1 MARQDQTQGNGSRLN
16 SPQRSQERKAKAIS
30 IITRKSIVATISLAV
45 IGAGIVVAPQGP
57 LQPFKGH
64 VKPSPPPTTQQLK
77 AYAKAKYGK
86 DDIQFEA
93 LDLLLTMESHWNW
106 RSIGAKTS
114 HGRAYGIP
122 QALPA
127 SKMASAGKDYLTNPY
142 TQIDWALM
150 YLKSRYQ
157 NNAMY
162 ALKHELRKGWW

>member
-1 MARQDQTQGNGSRLN
+1 MAKQDQTQGNGSGLN
-16 SPQRSQERKAKAIS
+16 NPPRSQERKAKAIS
-30 IITRKSIVATISLAV
+30 IITRKSIVAGISLGIIAT
-45 IGAGIVVAPQGP
+45 GIVVAPQGA

-64 VKPSPPPTTQQLK
+64 HKPSPPPTTQQLK

-106 RSIGAKTS
+106 RSTGAKTTN
-114 HGRAYGIP
+114 GRAYGIP

-127 SKMASAGKDYLTNPY
+127 SKMRVAGADYLTNPY
-142 TQIDWALM
+142 TQINWALL

-162 ALKHELRKGWW
+162 ALKHELKHGWW

>member
-1 MARQDQTQGNGSRLN
+1 MA
-16 SPQRSQERKAKAIS
+16 
-30 IITRKSIVATISLAV
+30 
-45 IGAGIVVAPQGP
+45 AGLGLILTAGLVLAPQG
-57 LQPFKGH
+57 LERPFKH
-64 VKPSPPPTTQQLK
+64 HPKAALPPTMAQLK
-77 AYAKAKYGK
+77 AYTKAKYGK

-106 RSIGAKTS
+106 RSTGAKTRQ
-114 HGRAYGIP
+114 GRAYGIP

-162 ALKHELRKGWW
+162 ALKHELKHGWW

>member
-1 MARQDQTQGNGSRLN
+1 VAV
-16 SPQRSQERKAKAIS
+16 IS
-30 IITRKSIVATISLAV
+30 VGIVAT
-45 IGAGIVVAPQGP
+45 GIVIAPQGP
-57 LQPFKGH
+57 LQSFKGH
-64 VKPSPPPTTQQLK
+64 HKPSPPPTTQQLK

-106 RSIGAKTS
+106 RSTGAKTTN
-114 HGRAYGIP
+114 GRAYGIP

-127 SKMASAGKDYLTNPY
+127 NKMRVAGADYLTNPY